1 MSEFGQ
7 NLKNMV
13 IKSFE
18 TIGTKAGNFAANAK
32 QKVETYNLVNQQKD
46 LFAALGEKVYQMA
59 GKGTSFPEELA
70 EDLAKIARIDEEL
83 KRLSEQEKTEETN
96 ETEKAEGSGSA
107 EPEIGREQET
117 VAAEYTAKDDMDVPV
132 IQVENEP
139 AAEEDNRSDCPLSTA
154 INDLFEKMPP
164 MDKMVDKVNSS
175 LDELGDSLKK
185 FSGEFDKQLSDFAD
199 QMMGKDDQK

>member
-18 TIGTKAGNFAANAK
+18 TIGTKAVNFAANAK
-32 QKVETYNLVNQQKD
+32 QKVETYNLVNRQKD

-83 KRLSEQEKTEETN
+83 KRLSEQEETEETN

-139 AAEEDNRSDCPLSTA
+139 AAEEDSRSDCPLSTA